1 MEDAS
6 FQKTSISDIMAMKK
20 KKDKTVQAMLGLL
33 FVVSVSMSSLPSLA
47 NFLPNDN
54 NPPAM
59 TVAGSRR
66 SKTLKMPR
74 EL

>member
-6 FQKTSISDIMAMKK
+6 FQKTSISDIMAMK